1 MRFGARIARFSS
13 SLSLLFSRNPS
24 HLRRNLS
31 SSATSAKACRLNNEC
46 GEFLPWLQQKA
57 GSEISSVLF
66 LGNSIFGKSLYAS
79 RSIQA
84 GDCVLKVPYSAQIT
98 LDMLPLEISQLL
110 LHGIDNVSQLALVLM
125 AEQKLGAES
134 EWAPYINSLPHMDEM
149 HNTIFWSKDELC
161 MIHQSPVY
169 KETLEQKEHIEKEY
183 SAIQPVLDQFPQM
196 FGDTQLE
203 NFMHAYALVSSRA
216 WRTSKGVS
224 LIPFADFLN
233 HDGMSDSVLLSDDS
247 KEISEV
253 IADRNYAVDEEVMI
267 RYGKFSNATL
277 LLDFGFTLPH
287 NIHDQVQ
294 LIMDIPSEDPLYV
307 AKLELLHRHC
317 LLKSTNSQTSKT
329 NNTGSSFIIKEV
341 RSRGWKGK
349 GIPQALRAFARV
361 LSATSLEELRE
372 MTCEAAENDGRLAR
386 RPLKNKDRE
395 IRAHCI
401 LLSQLNYMI
410 QGHDAAIEMLNSCS
424 IPETSSHL
432 SIRRKMG
439 RDLLAGELRVLQSA
453 HDWLT
458 NHCASLR
465 TQC

>member
-13 SLSLLFSRNPS
+13 PLSLLFSPNPS
-24 HLRRNLS
+24 HLRRNLF
-31 SSATSAKACRLNNEC
+31 SSAPSAKACRLNNEC

-57 GSEISSVLF
+57 GSEISTVLF

-79 RSIQA
+79 RAIQA

-110 LHGIDNVSQLALVLM
+110 LHGIDNVSRLALVLM
-125 AEQKLGAES
+125 AEQKLGAVHIASSASES

-161 MIHQSPVY
+161 IIYQSPVY

-183 SAIQPVLDQFPQM
+183 SAIQPVLDQFPQI

-203 NFMHAYALVSSRA
+203 TFMHAYALVSSRA

-253 IADRNYAVDEEVMI
+253 IADRNYTVDEEVMI

-294 LIMDIPSEDPLYV
+294 LMMDMPSEDPLYV

-317 LLKSTNSQTSKT
+317 LPKSTNSQTSKT
-329 NNTGSSFIIKEV
+329 NSTGSSFIIKEV
-341 RSRGWKGK
+341 RSHGGKGK
-349 GIPQALRAFARV
+349 GIPQALLAFARV
-361 LSATSLEELRE
+361 LSATSLEELKE
-372 MTCEAAENDGRLAR
+372 MALEAAENDGRLAR

-395 IRAHCI
+395 IRAHSI
-401 LLSQLNYMI
+401 LLSQLNYMV
-410 QGHDAAIEMLNSCS
+410 QGHDAAVEHS
-424 IPETSSHL
+424 
-432 SIRRKMG
+432 
-439 RDLLAGELRVLQSA
+439 
-453 HDWLT
+453 
-458 NHCASLR
+458 
-465 TQC
+465 

>member
-1 MRFGARIARFSS
+1 
-13 SLSLLFSRNPS
+13 
-24 HLRRNLS
+24 
-31 SSATSAKACRLNNEC
+31 
-46 GEFLPWLQQKA
+46 
-57 GSEISSVLF
+57 
-66 LGNSIFGKSLYAS
+66 
-79 RSIQA
+79 
-84 GDCVLKVPYSAQIT
+84 
-98 LDMLPLEISQLL
+98 MLPLEISQLL
-110 LHGIDNVSQLALVLM
+110 LHGIDNVSRLALVLM
-125 AEQKLGAES
+125 AEQKLGAVHIASSASES

-161 MIHQSPVY
+161 IIYQSPVY

-183 SAIQPVLDQFPQM
+183 SAIQPVLDQFPQI

-203 NFMHAYALVSSRA
+203 TFMHAYALVSSRA

-253 IADRNYAVDEEVMI
+253 IADRNYTVDEEVMI

-294 LIMDIPSEDPLYV
+294 LMMDMPSEDPLYV

-317 LLKSTNSQTSKT
+317 LPKSTNSQTSKT
-329 NNTGSSFIIKEV
+329 NSTGSSFIIKEV
-341 RSRGWKGK
+341 RSHGGKGK
-349 GIPQALRAFARV
+349 GIPQALLAFARV
-361 LSATSLEELRE
+361 LSATSLEELKE
-372 MTCEAAENDGRLAR
+372 MALEAAENDGRLAR

-395 IRAHCI
+395 IRAHSI
-401 LLSQLNYMI
+401 LLSQLNYMV
-410 QGHDAAIEMLNSCS
+410 QGHDAAVEMLDSCS

>member
-13 SLSLLFSRNPS
+13 PLSLLFSPNPS
-24 HLRRNLS
+24 HLRRNLF
-31 SSATSAKACRLNNEC
+31 SSAPSAKACRLNNEC

-57 GSEISSVLF
+57 GSEISTVLF

-79 RSIQA
+79 RAIQA

-110 LHGIDNVSQLALVLM
+110 LHGIDNVSRLALVLM

-161 MIHQSPVY
+161 IIYQSPVY

-183 SAIQPVLDQFPQM
+183 SAIQPVLDQFPQI

-203 NFMHAYALVSSRA
+203 TFMHAYALVSSRA

-253 IADRNYAVDEEVMI
+253 IADRNYTVDEEV
-267 RYGKFSNATL
+267 
-277 LLDFGFTLPH
+277 
-287 NIHDQVQ
+287 Q
-294 LIMDIPSEDPLYV
+294 LMMDMPSEDPLYV

-317 LLKSTNSQTSKT
+317 LPKSTNSQTSKT
-329 NNTGSSFIIKEV
+329 NSTGSSFIIKEV
-341 RSRGWKGK
+341 RSHGGKGK
-349 GIPQALRAFARV
+349 GIPQALLAFARV
-361 LSATSLEELRE
+361 LSATSLEELKE
-372 MTCEAAENDGRLAR
+372 MALEAAENDGRLAR

-395 IRAHCI
+395 IRAHSI
-401 LLSQLNYMI
+401 LLSQLNYMV
-410 QGHDAAIEMLNSCS
+410 QGHDAAVEMLDSCS

>member
-1 MRFGARIARFSS
+1 MNAANSCHGCSRKQAVRFPRCYFLEIP
-13 SLSLLFSRNPS
+13 SLAKHKFIPCIQSKLQHQAIFLIHLSVTSCKPLHFF
-24 HLRRNLS
+24 LRR
-31 SSATSAKACRLNNEC
+31 R
-46 GEFLPWLQQKA
+46 
-57 GSEISSVLF
+57 
-66 LGNSIFGKSLYAS
+66 SLYAS